1 MGKKFE
7 LFEHFKTLEQE
18 ILILKETVMYLILS
32 YFSRSRIANKLNR
45 SFTRP

>member
-7 LFEHFKTLEQE
+7 LFEHFETLE